1 MTFRRVLAVAAIAL
15 ASAAVAPSAQ
25 AIGPRTHFSY
35 ARYSLA
41 NGCYQL
47 RSLALDQ
54 AVGKRAGGGY
64 AVGTAGA
71 EPFRMKA
78 TRLGAYLF
86 YGPARDYLAANA
98 AGEVVT
104 ATTGSPS
111 ADWQVDVPRRG
122 VFVISLP
129 AADKVLSVGAGG
141 RLELVS
147 RAAAGAGA
155 NFKFSFSR
163 GCAQFPE
170 VEVNAVGTPGR
181 APASYRET
189 SGLADTHMHMMA
201 FEFLGGKAH
210 CGKPWSPYGVE
221 QALVDCPDHFP
232 NGGGAVLENA
242 LSGGGRPTH
251 DPVGWPTFRDWPAP
265 DSLTHEQSYYK
276 WLERSWRGGLR
287 IFVNLLVENKVLCE
301 VYPYKQNSCDE
312 MDSVRLQARRI
323 RELENYIDAQSG
335 GPGKGFFRIVTDPFQ
350 ARRVAN
356 SGKLAVV
363 LGIEVSEPFGCRVY
377 NDVPQCDR
385 ARIDRELDEVYGFGV
400 RDMEIVNKFDNA
412 LAGVAGDN
420 GPTGVAVNSANKLET
435 GKYWDMRPCTEGPDE
450 ADREQVA
457 APGTQDGLIANGLG
471 ALIPGGTAPVYPA
484 GPVCNARGLTDL
496 GEFAIQGLMNRRMI
510 VDPDHL
516 SVVSRKQVMSLL
528 EARGYPGV
536 VSSHSWSTPAAEA
549 RVLRLGGVV
558 TPYAGDSTGF
568 VKEWQK
574 WRGMRDPRFYSG
586 LGWGADQNGF
596 GAQGDA
602 RKGASN
608 PVTYPFRSF
617 DGKVTLDKQ
626 RSGSRVYDINQ
637 DGVAHYGLYPDWVED
652 LRKIAGQGIVDD
664 LARGS
669 EAYLQMWE
677 RTVGVPANHCQPA
690 SIPVTSRSLGQ
701 VRLGIAHSAL
711 LMGAGQPAVRGP
723 RVWRYCVAGR
733 AGMPLAAVLSPRGS
747 TALIVSRAPGHRAL
761 GVRVGDRVSRLGRR
775 TRSRGLGIYTRPG
788 ARGTQFVYGVT
799 RGRVRLVGVAS
810 TALSTRALK
819 AYLRLVG

>member
-15 ASAAVAPSAQ
+15 ASTAVAPSAQ

-35 ARYSLA
+35 ARFSLA
-41 NGCYQL
+41 NGCYQV

-64 AVGTAGA
+64 ALGTPAA

-86 YGPARDYLAANA
+86 YGPARDFLAANA
-98 AGEVVT
+98 AGQVVT
-104 ATTGSPS
+104 AATASPN

-129 AADKVLSVGAGG
+129 AVDKVLSVGPGG
-141 RLELVS
+141 RLELVE
-147 RAAAGAGA
+147 RAAAGPNA

-163 GCAQFPE
+163 GCAEFPE
-170 VEVNAVGTPGR
+170 VEVNAVGRPGR
-181 APASYRET
+181 QPNAIAESR
-189 SGLADTHMHMMA
+189 GFVDAHMHMMA

-210 CGKPWSPYGVE
+210 CGKPWHPYGVE
-221 QALVDCPDHFP
+221 VALMDCPDHYP

-242 LSGGGRPTH
+242 LAGGERPTH
-251 DPVGWPTFRDWPAP
+251 DPVGWPSFRDWPHH

-335 GPGKGFFRIVTDPFQ
+335 GPGKGFFRIVTDPFE

-363 LGIEVSEPFGCRVY
+363 LGIEVSQPFGCRVY
-377 NDVPQCDR
+377 NDVPLCDR
-385 ARIDRELDEVYGFGV
+385 ARIDRELDEVYRLGV

-420 GPTGVAVNSANKLET
+420 GTTGVAVNNANKLET
-435 GKYWDMRPCTEGPDE
+435 GKYWDMQSCMNGPDE
-450 ADREQVA
+450 ADREQITF
-457 APGTQDGLIANGLG
+457 PGHNHDGLVSNGLG
-471 ALIPGGTAPVYPA
+471 ALVPGGTVPVYPG
-484 GPVCNARGLTDL
+484 GPQCNARGLTDL
-496 GEFAIQGLMNRRMI
+496 GEHAIKGLMDRRMI

-516 SVVSRKQVMSLL
+516 SVVSRNKVMSLL
-528 EARGYPGV
+528 EARNYSGV

-549 RVLRLGGVV
+549 RTLKLGGVV
-558 TPYAGDSTGF
+558 TPYAGGSTGF
-568 VKEWQK
+568 ATEWQK
-574 WRGMRDPRFYSG
+574 WRAMRDPRYYSG
-586 LGWGADQNGF
+586 FGWGADMNGF
-596 GAQGDA
+596 GSQGGP
-602 RKGASN
+602 RKGPN
-608 PVTYPFRSF
+608 PVTYPFKSF
-617 DGKVTLDKQ
+617 DGNVTLDKQ
-626 RSGSRVYDINQ
+626 RSGSRVFDINQ

-677 RTVGVPANHCQPA
+677 RTVGVPATRCQPA

-701 VRLGIAHSAL
+701 VRLGVASTAL
-711 LMGAGQPAVRGP
+711 LMGAGQPAARGP
-723 RVWRYCVAGR
+723 RVWRYCVTGR
-733 AGMPLAAVLSPRGS
+733 TGTPMAAVLSPRGS
-747 TALIVSRAPGHRAL
+747 TSLIMSRAPGHRAL

-775 TRSRGLGIYTRPG
+775 ARSRGQGIYTRAG

-810 TALSTRALK
+810 TALSTTGLK